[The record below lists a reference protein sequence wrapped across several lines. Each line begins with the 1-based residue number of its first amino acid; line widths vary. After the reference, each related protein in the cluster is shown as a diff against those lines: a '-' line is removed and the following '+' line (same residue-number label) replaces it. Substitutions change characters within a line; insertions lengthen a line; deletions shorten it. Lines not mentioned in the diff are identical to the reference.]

1 VIEARDL
8 EFLQSFWARRAR
20 TAYIIF
26 GLNILVYILMTLAGG
41 STNEATLLSFG
52 VKSNPEIDS
61 GEVWRFIT
69 PIFIHIGL
77 LHLAF
82 NSYALWVV
90 GPHVEKLYGAPRFL
104 LLYVLTGVAGVTA
117 SYFYHPEIISAG
129 ASGAIFGLFGVLLA
143 FSFRYRKSVPQ
154 FFSQSIGKGM
164 LMTVGI
170 NLVIGYMIPQVDN
183 SAHIGGLVAGML
195 LAMIVPF
202 ERPGEAPNRELKI
215 MEAGLAVLVAST
227 FFMVATHYNGPG
239 LSVSN
244 ALRGF
249 QRGGANSSTGDF
261 VYALN
266 QAQQAFESSD
276 RTLASDNT
284 AGLSSAR
291 EELGK
296 AIDLLQSVPSMSR
309 RGDSVVQDL
318 LDVLRKQYAYI
329 EGVERTGNKSTD
341 FIGASP
347 QSRRYAQ
354 VQREI
359 ERWVDEEGERFG
371 IVNTK

>member
-1 VIEARDL
+1 MLEQRDL
-8 EFLQSFWARRAR
+8 HFLQSFWARRAR
-20 TAYIIF
+20 TAYVIF
-26 GLNILVYILMTLAGG
+26 GLNILVFALMTLAGG
-41 STNEATLLSFG
+41 SQNEATLLSFG

-104 LLYVLTGVAGVTA
+104 LLYVLTGIAGVTA

-183 SAHIGGLVAGML
+183 SAHVGGLLAGML
-195 LAMIVPF
+195 LALLVPF
-202 ERPGEAPNRELKI
+202 EKPGEVPSRDFKI
-215 MEAGLAVLVAST
+215 MEGGLVVLVAAS
-227 FFMVATHYNGPG
+227 FFMVASHYNGPG
-239 LSVSN
+239 LSISN
-244 ALRGF
+244 VLRGF
-249 QRGGANSSTGDF
+249 QRGGSNSSTGDF

-266 QAQQAFESSD
+266 QAQQAFENSD
-276 RTLASDNT
+276 TVLASDG
-284 AGLSSAR
+284 AGGLTSAR

-296 AIDLLQSVPSMSR
+296 AIDRLQSAPSISR
-309 RGDSVVQDL
+309 RGDAVVQDL
-318 LDVLRKQYAYI
+318 LDVLRKQYEYI
-329 EGVERTGNKSTD
+329 EGVERTGKKSND

-347 QSRRYAQ
+347 QSRRYTQ

-359 ERWVDEEGERFG
+359 ENWVDEEGERFG

>member
-1 VIEARDL
+1 MIEERDL
-8 EFLQSFWARRAR
+8 HFLRSFWARRAR

-26 GLNILVYILMTLAGG
+26 GLNILVFVLMTLAGG

-52 VKSNPEIDS
+52 VKSNPEIDA

-104 LLYVLTGVAGVTA
+104 LLYVVTGIAGVTA
-117 SYFYHPEIISAG
+117 SYFYHPDIISAG

-164 LMTVGI
+164 LLTVGI
-170 NLVIGYMIPQVDN
+170 NLVIGYMIPEVDN
-183 SAHIGGLVAGML
+183 SAHVGGLLAGVL
-195 LAMIVPF
+195 LAMLVPF
-202 ERPGEAPNRELKI
+202 EKPGEVPPREFKI
-215 MEAGLAVLVAST
+215 MEGGLAVLVAAC
-227 FFMVATHYNGPG
+227 FFMVASNYNGPG
-239 LSVSN
+239 LSLSN
-244 ALRGF
+244 VLRGF
-249 QRGGANSSTGDF
+249 QRGGSSSSTGDF

-276 RTLASDNT
+276 SVLASDNT
-284 AGLSSAR
+284 AGLSAAR
-291 EELGK
+291 EDLGK
-296 AIDLLQSVPSMSR
+296 AIDLLQSAPSMSR
-309 RGDSVVQDL
+309 RGDAVVGDL
-318 LDVLRKQYAYI
+318 LDVLRKQYEYI
-329 EGVERTGNKSTD
+329 EGIERTGQKSND

-347 QSRRYAQ
+347 QSRRYSQ

-359 ERWVDEEGERFG
+359 ENWVDEEGERFG